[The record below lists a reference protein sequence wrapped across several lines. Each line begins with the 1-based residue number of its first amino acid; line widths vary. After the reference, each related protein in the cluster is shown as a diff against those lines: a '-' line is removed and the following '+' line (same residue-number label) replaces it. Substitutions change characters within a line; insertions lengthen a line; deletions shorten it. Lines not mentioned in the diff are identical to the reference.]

1 MVVPRPLLYKRDALR
16 SATLPDRARE
26 ERRQVDKHFSEPAE
40 VKVKGGEV
48 VVDCPDG
55 KSTAFTPEA
64 ALKTA
69 QRLGDMAVEA
79 IIERG
84 QAEAEATKPS
94 TDDKR

>member
-1 MVVPRPLLYKRDALR
+1 MARR
-16 SATLPDRARE
+16 STTVPDRPRE
-26 ERRQVDKHFSEPAE
+26 ERCEMGKHYSEAAE
-40 VKVKGGEV
+40 VKIEGGEV

-55 KSTAFTPEA
+55 ESSAFTPEA

-84 QAEAEATKPS
+84 RAEAATPPVDKP
-94 TDDKR
+94 